1 MKFSREKQGMTAEQK
16 TQLKPFDFTNV
27 HSTENEIKRIFRK
40 IEMRSNTYQT
50 SKKSNNANLYK
61 KLIDNRKMKEDSL
74 VNQNRKFGT
83 SCSRNFK
90 RKTGKTDD
98 SKS

>member
-40 IEMRSNTYQT
+40 IEMRSNTY
-50 SKKSNNANLYK
+50 
-61 KLIDNRKMKEDSL
+61 
-74 VNQNRKFGT
+74 
-83 SCSRNFK
+83 
-90 RKTGKTDD
+90 
-98 SKS
+98 